1 MFFGV
6 LEFIPLVLLGLIVL
20 AIANASSGRQEPD
33 PTGRRPY
40 AIYLVSVIFVALF
53 VLLFAAT
60 AVVSALVQLPLDDQ
74 VSYDALGG
82 ATVAPEMVSGS
93 ATVSAPGSATVTAPP
108 PGPTGPE
115 AVEVPLTEV
124 PDADT
129 DHIRQAIQS
138 VLLGIIAGLLLL
150 FHARRLREVINEPGF
165 VEGPARRAYQV
176 YLYSVCFVSVLIV
189 LVAGGLAAFALVR
202 MIAPGTTGVGAPA
215 PFERDEGIRQF
226 ATTAFL
232 ALASA
237 AIFRFHWRRASAF
250 RTPPPEEP
258 RPEAAPPV

>member
-20 AIANASSGRQEPD
+20 AIANATSGRQEPD

-53 VLLFAAT
+53 VVLFAAT
-60 AVVSALVQLPLDDQ
+60 ALVSALVQLPLNDQ

-82 ATVAPEMVSGS
+82 VAVAPGMGS
-93 ATVSAPGSATVTAPP
+93 GSATVTAPP
-108 PGPTGPE
+108 IGPVGPE
-115 AVEVPLTEV
+115 TPLTQV
-124 PDADT
+124 PDADK

-138 VLLGIIAGLLLL
+138 VLMGIIGGLLLL
-150 FHARRLREVINEPGF
+150 FHARRLRELINEPGF
-165 VEGPARRAYQV
+165 AEGPARRAYQV
-176 YLYSVCFVSVLIV
+176 YLYTVCFVSVLVV
-189 LVAGGLAAFALVR
+189 LVAGALASFALVR
-202 MIAPGTTGVGAPA
+202 MIAPGTTEAGAPA
-215 PFERDEGIRQF
+215 RFERDEGIRQF

-250 RTPPPEEP
+250 RTPPPEAP
-258 RPEAAPPV
+258 RPEVAPPV

>member
-1 MFFGV
+1 VFFGV
-6 LEFIPLVLLGLIVL
+6 FEFIPLVLLGLIVL
-20 AIANASSGRQEPD
+20 AVANAGSGRQEPD

-60 AVVSALVQLPLDDQ
+60 AIVSALVQLPLNDQ

-82 ATVAPEMVSGS
+82 VTVAPGVAS
-93 ATVSAPGSATVTAPP
+93 GSATVTAPP
-108 PGPTGPE
+108 SGPVGPE
-115 AVEVPLTEV
+115 AASLAQL
-124 PDADT
+124 PDADK

-138 VLLGIIAGLLLL
+138 VLLGIIAGLVLL

-165 VEGPARRAYQV
+165 AEGPARRAYHV

-202 MIAPGTTGVGAPA
+202 MIAPGTTEVGGPA

-237 AIFRFHWRRASAF
+237 VIFRFHWRRASAF
-250 RTPPPEEP
+250 RTPPPDEP

>member
-20 AIANASSGRQEPD
+20 AIANATSGRQEPD

-53 VLLFAAT
+53 ALLFAAT
-60 AVVSALVQLPLDDQ
+60 AIVSALVQLPLHDE

-82 ATVAPEMVSGS
+82 VTVAPGMAS
-93 ATVSAPGSATVTAPP
+93 GSATVTAPP
-108 PGPTGPE
+108 PGSAGPE
-115 AVEVPLTEV
+115 AVEVAPLTQV
-124 PDADT
+124 PDADK

-138 VLLGIIAGLLLL
+138 VLMGIIAGLLLL
-150 FHARRLREVINEPGF
+150 FHARRLRELINEPGF
-165 VEGPARRAYQV
+165 AEGPARRAYQV
-176 YLYSVCFVSVLIV
+176 YLYTVCFVSVLVV
-189 LVAGGLAAFALVR
+189 LVAGALAAFALVR
-202 MIAPGTTGVGAPA
+202 IIAPGTTEVGAPA
-215 PFERDEGIRQF
+215 RFERDEGIRQF

-232 ALASA
+232 ALASS

-250 RTPPPEEP
+250 RTPPPEAP
-258 RPEAAPPV
+258 RPEVAPPV

>member
-20 AIANASSGRQEPD
+20 ALANASSGRQEPD

-53 VLLFAAT
+53 VLLFSAT
-60 AVVSALVQLPLDDQ
+60 VIVSALVQLPLNDQ
-74 VSYDALGG
+74 VSYDAVGG
-82 ATVAPEMVSGS
+82 VTVAPGMAS
-93 ATVSAPGSATVTAPP
+93 GSATVTAPP
-108 PGPTGPE
+108 PGPAGPE
-115 AVEVPLTEV
+115 AVEVAPLEV
-124 PDADT
+124 SDGDK

-138 VLLGIIAGLLLL
+138 ALLVIIAGLLLL

-165 VEGPARRAYQV
+165 VEGPARRAYHV

-189 LVAGGLAAFALVR
+189 LVAGGLAAFALIR

-237 AIFRFHWRRASAF
+237 AIFRFHWRRASAL
-250 RTPPPEEP
+250 RTPPQEEP

>member
-20 AIANASSGRQEPD
+20 AIANATSGRQEPD

-60 AVVSALVQLPLDDQ
+60 AIVSALVQLPLNDQ

-82 ATVAPEMVSGS
+82 VTVAPEV
-93 ATVSAPGSATVTAPP
+93 ATGSATVTAPP
-108 PGPTGPE
+108 IGPVGPE
-115 AVEVPLTEV
+115 AAPLAQL
-124 PDADT
+124 PDADK

-138 VLLGIIAGLLLL
+138 VLMGIIAGLLLL
-150 FHARRLREVINEPGF
+150 FHARRLRELINEPGF
-165 VEGPARRAYQV
+165 AEGPARRAYQV
-176 YLYSVCFVSVLIV
+176 YLYTVCFVSVLIV
-189 LVAGGLAAFALVR
+189 LVAGALAAFAVVR
-202 MIAPGTTGVGAPA
+202 IIAPGTTEIGAPA
-215 PFERDEGIRQF
+215 RFERDEGIRHF
-226 ATTAFL
+226 ATTGFL

-250 RTPPPEEP
+250 RTPPPEAP
-258 RPEAAPPV
+258 RPEVAPPV

>member
-20 AIANASSGRQEPD
+20 AFANTSAGRQEPD

-60 AVVSALVQLPLDDQ
+60 AIVSALIQLPLNDQ
-74 VSYDALGG
+74 VSHDALGG
-82 ATVAPEMVSGS
+82 ATVAPGMASGS
-93 ATVSAPGSATVTAPP
+93 ATITAPP
-108 PGPTGPE
+108 PGSAGPDVVE
-115 AVEVPLTEV
+115 APLTQV
-124 PDADT
+124 SDANK

-138 VLLGIIAGLLLL
+138 ALIGIIAGLLLL
-150 FHARRLREVINEPGF
+150 FHARRLREVVNEPGF

-176 YLYSVCFVSVLIV
+176 YLYSVCFVAVLIV
-189 LVAGGLAAFALVR
+189 LIAGGLAAFALVR
-202 MIAPGTTGVGAPA
+202 MIAPGTTGIGAPA

-232 ALASA
+232 ALGSA